1 MKIVKPSISKIIEFL
16 ICISFFSLT
25 FRHEISS
32 VCLYLAGFFSIIELI
47 KRKTNYFKKNNFV
60 LIFFISYFLIEIIG
74 MFYSKNLY
82 FAIKDIE
89 SKLLFLIGS
98 LIIIA
103 NQFSQ
108 NQILKFLKFYVLGI
122 CLNLVYLI
130 IVGIKIYYKS
140 NVMPQYDSF
149 STLMHPTYYSVNLLI
164 GIIAILEY
172 FKLFYNKIITVLLFI
187 FFSVG
192 IVLTDSKAGLICYL
206 LIIILFTIK
215 YILTIRLRM
224 KIIFFVISIL
234 ISFMLTKHL
243 SKSRITE
250 LFDTL
255 QTSTVF
261 NNYNGIYNSTETRI
275 IIWRSTNDVIKK
287 NLILGT
293 GTGDI
298 KDEMNNQ
305 YKKTNFARGI
315 EMKYNCHNQFLQII
329 ATFGIILG
337 MLLIL
342 ILFKL
347 FYDIIVTRKI
357 IFNLIMLV
365 FIINFLFESFLETKA
380 GVETFVLFTVS
391 LSSAIY
397 YNRNRSIS

>member
-337 MLLIL
+337 ILLIL

-347 FYDIIVTRKI
+347 FYDIIVNRKI

-380 GVETFVLFTVS
+380 GVETFVLFTVC

>member
-47 KRKTNYFKKNNFV
+47 KRKTNYFNKNNFV

-82 FAIKDIE
+82 FGIKDIE

-380 GVETFVLFTVS
+380 GVETFVLFTVC
-391 LSSAIY
+391 LLSAIY
-397 YNRNRSIS
+397 YNRSIS